1 MSESESCSDSASH
14 SESGS
19 ESVASLRESLI
30 PPSKETLSENPKDQ
44 TIMGRTSP
52 QVPDQNVLLKDYQI
66 LHISV
71 KSEQNS
77 SSSSNNQKTDISSTK
92 CTIDKSQANKTE
104 NRSLKILRNFSQ
116 KEIMTIWVA

>member
-30 PPSKETLSENPKDQ
+30 LPSKETLSENPKDQ

-52 QVPDQNVLLKDYQI
+52 QVPDQNVLLKDNQI

>member
-52 QVPDQNVLLKDYQI
+52 QVPDQNVLLKDNQI

-104 NRSLKILRNFSQ
+104 NGSLKILRNFSQ

>member
-19 ESVASLRESLI
+19 ESVASFRESLI

-52 QVPDQNVLLKDYQI
+52 QVPDQNVLLKDNQI

>member
-52 QVPDQNVLLKDYQI
+52 QVPDQNVLLKDNQI

>member
-30 PPSKETLSENPKDQ
+30 PPSKETLPENPKDQ

-52 QVPDQNVLLKDYQI
+52 QVPDQNVLLKDNQI